1 MAHARAG
8 FPLHLLVPVAIRVV
22 EISLSAHCASVP
34 VGDLVV
40 PLVRLQTAH
49 WSWDEQTGREV
60 R

>member
-22 EISLSAHCASVP
+22 EIAFSAYCASVP
-34 VGDLVV
+34 AGDLVV
-40 PLVRLQTAH
+40 PMVRLQTPD